1 MNETFDFTYG
11 EAAFPMSGEI
21 AKPSG
26 GGPHPAVL
34 VMHSALG
41 LDELVCRRARDLAAL
56 GYVALATDVYGI
68 GRGTLSKQESGKVF
82 LALQQDPK
90 LLRMRVGAGFEALRA
105 LPEVNSARIAAIGFC
120 FGGQCVLEL
129 ARTGVD
135 VRSVVSFHGLLR
147 TPIPA
152 QPGVVKAKL
161 LTISGAKDPYVPT
174 EDVVAF
180 QDEMTKAG
188 ADWQVT
194 IYGQGLH
201 AFTEPNVQQL
211 DVPGTAYDP
220 FLDRLSWAQA
230 TEFLAATLEV

>member
-1 MNETFDFTYG
+1 
-11 EAAFPMSGEI
+11 
-21 AKPSG
+21 
-26 GGPHPAVL
+26 
-34 VMHSALG
+34 
-41 LDELVCRRARDLAAL
+41 
-56 GYVALATDVYGI
+56 
-68 GRGTLSKQESGKVF
+68 
-82 LALQQDPK
+82 
-90 LLRMRVGAGFEALRA
+90 
-105 LPEVNSARIAAIGFC
+105 
-120 FGGQCVLEL
+120 
-129 ARTGVD
+129 
-135 VRSVVSFHGLLR
+135 
-147 TPIPA
+147 
-152 QPGVVKAKL
+152 VVKAKL
-161 LTISGAKDPYVPT
+161 LTISGAKDPYLPT